1 MTTKN
6 NAETPLSS
14 SHHKSAA
21 RRPSLAR
28 KLALTLLSLIIIASI
43 AYALYKNQQQ
53 LTNQIQKLTS
63 EVITVKQQ
71 QTDARALF
79 DSNFGKL
86 GSIQEKLN
94 DRLDGV
100 SKNLSQALQEHWYQN
115 NDWLL
120 LKARYYLELAEINAH
135 WSDNTQTT
143 SALLQQADDLLANL
157 HEPELYIVRQAIA
170 KEMTQ
175 LQAIPTIDI
184 VGLLAKL
191 DAAQQLLT
199 DLPIKNPFTLTNASP
214 SSVTATNKTPSAWRE
229 RVQNS
234 IQLLEK
240 LVLIRHH
247 DEAVEPLL
255 APEYESV
262 LRETCLLN
270 LQEAQWAVIQRN
282 HDVYKLSL
290 TQAINTIKRTFDL
303 QAKNTQ
309 TLLQQLN
316 ELQQT
321 QLDSQK
327 PTTGE
332 SLLLLN
338 HLIASK
344 KSSPPPVPDPEP
356 KKEMENSTGAK
367 S

>member
-6 NAETPLSS
+6 SAETPLSS

-21 RRPSLAR
+21 RRPSLAS
-28 KLALTLLSLIIIASI
+28 KLALTLLTLIVIASI
-43 AYALYKNQQQ
+43 AYALYTNQQQ
-53 LTNQIQKLTS
+53 LANQIKNLST
-63 EVITVKQQ
+63 EVVTVKQQ
-71 QTDARALF
+71 QTDTKALF
-79 DSNFGKL
+79 DSNFDKL
-86 GSIQEKLN
+86 GSTQTKLN

-100 SKNLSQALQEHWYQN
+100 SKNLSQALQEHLYQN

-199 DLPIKNPFTLTNASP
+199 DLPIKNPFTLTEASP
-214 SSVTATNKTPSAWRE
+214 SVTASNKIPSAWRE

-234 IQLLEK
+234 IQLLKK

-247 DEAVEPLL
+247 DETIEPLL
-255 APEYESV
+255 APEYESL
-262 LRETCLLN
+262 LRETCFLN

-282 HDVYKLSL
+282 PDVYKLSL
-290 TQAINTIKRTFDL
+290 TQAINTIKRTFSL

-316 ELQQT
+316 DLQQT
-321 QLDSQK
+321 QLDLQK
-327 PTTGE
+327 PTMGE

-338 HLIASK
+338 QVIASK
-344 KSSPPPVPDPEP
+344 KSNPPVPAPEP
-356 KKEMENSTGAK
+356 KNEKENSEGAK